1 VKRILVLLVLLGV
14 LMCLCAAVAAV
25 GLRALAATSGAELPD
40 DGPQVATS
48 PEAAFRLVEKVTA
61 AAFRLV
67 EKVAAAGQSALETG
81 QLTLTVTEEEVTSF
95 LNIGSELTG
104 NLRGLESFEGLTQ
117 LGDLEELEGFEG
129 FEQWQEF
136 LRRREGQGLPGIGLS
151 DLSPRLGIKEPQVY
165 FKDSGHVVVRGYAGL
180 LRWRWPVRVV
190 MAPRA
195 SQGEMVLDFVEGTL
209 GSVDMPEVVFDLIGK
224 GLARAILAGQE
235 YAEITEIGV
244 GSGTLTIG
252 GRYSS

>member
-1 VKRILVLLVLLGV
+1 MKRILVLLVLLGV

-61 AAFRLV
+61 A
-67 EKVAAAGQSALETG
+67 GQSALETG

-104 NLRGLESFEGLTQ
+104 NLRGLENLENLELAQ

>member
-1 VKRILVLLVLLGV
+1 VKRILILLVLLG
-14 LMCLCAAVAAV
+14 LLTCLCAASAAV
-25 GLRALAATSGAELPD
+25 GLRALAATSGAELPN

-48 PEAAFRLVEKVTA
+48 AEAAFGLVEKVTA
-61 AAFRLV
+61 A
-67 EKVAAAGQSALETG
+67 GQSAVETG

-104 NLRGLESFEGLTQ
+104 NLRGLENLEDFEELTQ
-117 LGDLEELEGFEG
+117 LGDLEELEGLQG
-129 FEQWQEF
+129 LEQWQEL
-136 LRRREGQGLPGIGLS
+136 LRIREGQGLPNIPLS
-151 DLSPRLGIKEPQVY
+151 DLRPRLGIKEPQVY
-165 FKDSGHVVVRGYAGL
+165 FKDSGHIVVRGYAGL

-209 GSVDMPEVVFDLIGK
+209 GSVDMPEVIFDLIGK
-224 GLARAILAGQE
+224 GLAQAILAGQE

-244 GSGTLTIG
+244 GAGTLTIS
-252 GRYSS
+252 GRYRK

>member
-1 VKRILVLLVLLGV
+1 
-14 LMCLCAAVAAV
+14 V

-40 DGPQVATS
+40 DGPQIATS
-48 PEAAFRLVEKVTA
+48 AEAAFRLVEKVTA
-61 AAFRLV
+61 A
-67 EKVAAAGQSALETG
+67 GQSAVETD

-95 LNIGSELTG
+95 LNIGSELTE
-104 NLRGLESFEGLTQ
+104 NLRGLESLENFEELTQ
-117 LGDLEELEGFEG
+117 LGDLEEVEGFQG
-129 FEQWQEF
+129 LEQWQEL
-136 LRRREGQGLPGIGLS
+136 LRMREGQGLPSIRLS

-165 FKDSGHVVVRGYAGL
+165 FKGSGHVVVRGYAGL

-235 YAEITEIGV
+235 YAEITEIRV
-244 GSGTLTIG
+244 GAGTLSIS
-252 GRYSS
+252 GRYR